1 MTTTTPTTPA
11 TATTPATGAASGAA
25 SGASSQSGSQSGA
38 AAQAQSQLGVN
49 YNNFLKL
56 LTAQIQNQD
65 PLEPMK
71 SEEFAVQLATFSGV
85 EQQVRTNQLLESL
98 ASGIGMSGISQ
109 LAGWVGMEAR
119 VAAPAAFDGTPV
131 TLAPDPDPASDA
143 ATLVVRDEFDR
154 VVSREAMPMGVE
166 TILWAGVGD
175 DGAPL
180 PPGRYTFQLES
191 LNSGEITSIRPVEH
205 YATVDE
211 ARQGANGIEV
221 VLRGGTA
228 VPASEV
234 TALRR
239 PAEAI

>member
-1 MTTTTPTTPA
+1 
-11 TATTPATGAASGAA
+11 
-25 SGASSQSGSQSGA
+25 
-38 AAQAQSQLGVN
+38 
-49 YNNFLKL
+49 
-56 LTAQIQNQD
+56 
-65 PLEPMK
+65 MK
-71 SEEFAVQLATFSGV
+71 SLVLSLLLAILALAAPAAEVRIKDLVEFDGVRGNGLVGYGLVVGLNGTGDGIRNAPFTDFAVQLATFSGV

-154 VVSREAMPMGVE
+154 VVSREAMPMEVE